1 MTRVRGA
8 AIGATLVALATLG
21 PQDLLMADHDRG
33 KSRSL
38 RTTLTGFQE
47 PPVVVSTGRGEF
59 EATLSPD
66 GTSFDYELSYRA
78 LEGTVTQA
86 HIHIGQ
92 FSVNG
97 GIAIWL
103 CQTAGTPA
111 PDAVSAVTPVCPGP
125 NEGTVTGSVIAAQV
139 IGPAGQ
145 GVAPGEFEEVL
156 RAMGSGAAYAN
167 VHSSRNPGGEIRGQ
181 IRKHDRDDDRD

>member
-8 AIGATLVALATLG
+8 AIGATLVAVAMLG
-21 PQDLLMADHDRG
+21 PQSPLVADEDKG
-33 KSRSL
+33 KGRSL
-38 RTTLTGFQE
+38 KTFLTGFQE
-47 PPVVVSTGRGEF
+47 PPAVSSTGRGEF
-59 EATLSPD
+59 EVKVSRD
-66 GTSFDYELSYRA
+66 GTFFDYELSYRD

-111 PDAVSAVTPVCPGP
+111 PDSVSAVTPVCPGP
-125 NEGTVTGSVIAAQV
+125 NEGTVTGTVTAAQV

-145 GVAPGEFEEVL
+145 GVAPGEFDEVL
-156 RAMGSGAAYAN
+156 RAMGAGVAYAN

-181 IRKHDRDDDRD
+181 IRKHDRDDDD